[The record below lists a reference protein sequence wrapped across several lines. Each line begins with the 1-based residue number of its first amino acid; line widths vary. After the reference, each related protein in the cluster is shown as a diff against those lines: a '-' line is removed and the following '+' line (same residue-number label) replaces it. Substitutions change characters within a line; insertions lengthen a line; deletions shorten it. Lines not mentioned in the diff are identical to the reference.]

1 MRSRQDLLVVI
12 QVLGHGYQVIL
23 DIGEIEALF
32 FFFFLVID
40 LVFSFFLLVL
50 FLRRGILK
58 MGIFEKEEKE
68 TISVSVIYSYL
79 RVINGMMI

>member
-1 MRSRQDLLVVI
+1 M
-12 QVLGHGYQVIL
+12 
-23 DIGEIEALF
+23 
-32 FFFFLVID
+32 ID

-50 FLRRGILK
+50 FLRR
-58 MGIFEKEEKE
+58 GIFEKEEKE

>member
-1 MRSRQDLLVVI
+1 MRPRQDLLVVI

-32 FFFFLVID
+32 FFFLVID

-50 FLRRGILK
+50 FLRRGIFK
-58 MGIFEKEEKE
+58 GGIFEKEEKE